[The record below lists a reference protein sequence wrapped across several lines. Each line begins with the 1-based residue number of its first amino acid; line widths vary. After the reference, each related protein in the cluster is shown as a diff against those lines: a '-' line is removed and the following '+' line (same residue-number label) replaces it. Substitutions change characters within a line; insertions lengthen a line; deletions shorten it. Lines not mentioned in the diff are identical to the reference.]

1 MKGSL
6 QRRNCKCKKK
16 RCTCGSKWGYKVDV
30 GIDPTTGKR
39 KQATKSGFRTR
50 QEAETALTELLND
63 IQQGTYKE
71 ECKILFKNFATEWI
85 QLYEEENNVK
95 PGTIRIRKHEI
106 NKLLP
111 YFAHLKLKDVTR
123 RSYQEAIND
132 LKEKGFAH
140 NTLDGVHRTGKML
153 FRKALA
159 MGFIKVD
166 PTEFTYLKRDKKS
179 IEELEEQEIPKY
191 MEKEELALFLET
203 ASKNGLEMDYLMFLV
218 LSYTGM
224 RVGELIALKWK
235 DINFHSHTISITKTY
250 YNPTNNTVKY
260 ELVIPKTRRSKRII
274 IVDEIVIEALDAH
287 RIAQQKVKRQ
297 YIGEM
302 YHNADFIF
310 AKTNRFPGFPLF
322 IKTVENRMARLLKI
336 ASLNEKLTPHSLRH
350 THTSL
355 LAEAK
360 IGLEEIMERL
370 GHCDDD
376 TTKNV
381 YLHITQE
388 LKKEASQKFAQLMRS
403 LQ

>member
-1 MKGSL
+1 MKGSVR
-6 QRRNCKCKKK
+6 RRNCKCEKK
-16 RCTCGSKWGYKVDV
+16 RCTCGSKWFYVVDV

-39 KQATKSGFRTR
+39 KQRTKGGFGTK
-50 QEAETALTELLND
+50 QEAEVALTAIIND
-63 IQQGTYKE
+63 IQQGTYQE
-71 ECKILFKNFATEWI
+71 EQKILFKDFSKEWLHI
-85 QLYEEENNVK
+85 YEEENNVK
-95 PGTIRIRKHEI
+95 PGTIRIRQHEI

-111 YFAHLKLKDVTR
+111 YLAHLKLKDVTR
-123 RSYQEAIND
+123 KIYQDAIND
-132 LKEKGFAH
+132 LKAKGYAH

-153 FRKALA
+153 FKKART
-159 MGFIKVD
+159 MGYIQVD
-166 PTEFTYLKRDKKS
+166 PTEFSYLKRDRKS
-179 IEELEEQEIPKY
+179 IEELEEQELPKY

-203 ASKNGLEMDYLMFLV
+203 ANSKGLEMDYLMFLV

-235 DINFHSHTISITKTY
+235 DIDFHNHTISITKTY

-260 ELVIPKTRRSKRII
+260 ELVTPKTRKSKRTI
-274 IVDEIVIEALDAH
+274 IVDEIVIDALKAH
-287 RIAQQKVKRQ
+287 RINQQKVKDH
-297 YIGEM
+297 YVET
-302 YHNADFIF
+302 YHDANFIF
-310 AKTNRFPGFPLF
+310 AKVERFPGYPII

-336 ASLNEKLTPHSLRH
+336 ATLNEELTPHSLRH

-360 IGLEEIMERL
+360 VGLEEIMDRL
-370 GHCDDD
+370 GHCDDE

-388 LKKEASQKFAQLMRS
+388 LKKEASQKFSQLMRS